1 MKYTDLKNKDI
12 KELQQIVKDLRVKLG
27 KLRFELAN
35 KTLKNFNQ
43 LKQTKKDIA
52 RTLTAVCEG
61 ESRSKNHESRDGVVR
76 AATGKSIP

>member
-1 MKYTDLKNKDI
+1 MGFPKLAKYTDLKNKDVS
-12 KELQQIVKDLRVKLG
+12 ELRQMEKDLRVKLG

-52 RTLTAVCEG
+52 RVLTAINE
-61 ESRSKNHESRDGVVR
+61 K
-76 AATGKSIP
+76 

>member
-12 KELQQIVKDLRVKLG
+12 KELQQMEKDLRVKLG

-52 RTLTAVCEG
+52 RVLTAI
-61 ESRSKNHESRDGVVR
+61 SKL
-76 AATGKSIP
+76 T

>member
-52 RTLTAVCEG
+52 RTLTAIKLGRKEI
-61 ESRSKNHESRDGVVR
+61 S
-76 AATGKSIP
+76 